1 MQPENPAQLGGK
13 IYEMMGMALSGK
25 WSTPVEAYNNPGA
38 SFNST
43 ETIEAEVV
51 EPVEASSKKW
61 GHLYDIFL
69 APHHIAAEAVVYNGS
84 IILGVRLNWL
94 NVV

>member
-25 WSTPVEAYNNPGA
+25 WSTPFEVQHPGVGSNN
-38 SFNST
+38 T

-51 EPVEASSKKW
+51 EPVEAGSQKW
-61 GHLYDIFL
+61 GSNYFFL
-69 APHHIAAEAVVYNGS
+69 ILFSYFTCIRRNALGTALNGGLS
-84 IILGVRLNWL
+84 L
-94 NVV
+94 